1 LLFSNPIPNADVD
14 APDDPEDPDD
24 ASCYSV
30 RFLLREVY
38 RCVHLN
44 DTYIVVAHEYMA
56 PSELSKLT
64 LDELKA

>member
-1 LLFSNPIPNADVD
+1 LNPIPNADVD
-14 APDDPEDPDD
+14 APTILWILMMRRAILYD
-24 ASCYSV
+24 SI
-30 RFLLREVY
+30 LREVY